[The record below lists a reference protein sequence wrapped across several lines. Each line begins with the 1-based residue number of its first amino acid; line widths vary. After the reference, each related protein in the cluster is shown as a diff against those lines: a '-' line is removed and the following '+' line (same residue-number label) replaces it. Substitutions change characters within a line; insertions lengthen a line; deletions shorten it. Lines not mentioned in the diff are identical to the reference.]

1 MIKKTDGYLLMSLA
15 NHRYIV
21 KVRAFLSARTVLN
34 LTKSMKLN
42 NNAMVV
48 SVIVSSDDAYTK
60 KADEV
65 NVKLEK

>member
-1 MIKKTDGYLLMSLA
+1 MIKKIDGYLLMSFA

-21 KVRAFLSARTVLN
+21 KVRALVSARTV
-34 LTKSMKLN
+34 MKLN
-42 NNAMVV
+42 NNAIVV
-48 SVIVSSDDAYTK
+48 SIIVSSDDAYTK